1 MKWMIVV
8 LFLNISPGVHEI
20 HSQDYA
26 DVKECRALAKEL
38 NEKMDYMNQEAT
50 RLGKLQTEQVY
61 AWCERK

>member
-1 MKWMIVV
+1 MKWLIVV

-20 HSQDYA
+20 HSQEFTSEKD
-26 DVKECRALAKEL
+26 CRALAAEI

-61 AWCERK
+61 AWCEKK